1 MIVEVLLEYCRGD
14 LNVEERAE
22 VGDWEV
28 LLEYCRGE
36 LNVEERS
43 EVGDCEGVVG
53 VLPWRLECG
62 REGGGR

>member
-22 VGDWEV
+22 I
-28 LLEYCRGE
+28 
-36 LNVEERS
+36 
-43 EVGDCEGVVG
+43 GDCGGVVE

-62 REGGGR
+62 REGRDR